1 MKRIFLSLI
10 LTSFFSMG
18 TLLAQTAAGNNGFY
32 TVRYAKDTVR
42 IGQEFRVFYAA
53 ESELKNFTSPEF
65 ESTKLKVGAERL
77 PQSLKDRPF
86 VDGKRMELDLKGYSF
101 FVTPVDTGWCVIPSA
116 SAKLGK
122 KTIQSPTLPVY
133 VLPMYEQLSDCEVK
147 VVPAKPKAGTK
158 FELVVSSKFRFD
170 VHPVLD
176 FDQFQTIAD
185 RPKVGMTMDQSGSK
199 YTYTYVLVA
208 DSPGSYTIPAF
219 DVNIS
224 RKAYTVQPF
233 TFEIKESAS
242 K

>member
-1 MKRIFLSLI
+1 
-10 LTSFFSMG
+10 MG
-18 TLLAQTAAGNNGFY
+18 TLSAQTAAGNDGFY

-53 ESELKNFTSPEF
+53 ESELKNFTSPSF
-65 ESTKLKVGAERL
+65 ESAKFKVGAERL

-101 FVTPVDTGWCVIPSA
+101 FVTPIDTGWCTIPSA

-122 KTIQSPTLPVY
+122 KSIQSPELQVY
-133 VLPMYEQLSDCEVK
+133 VLPMYEQLSDYDVK
-147 VVPAKPKAGTK
+147 IIPAKPKAGTK

-176 FDQFQTIAD
+176 FDQFQTLAA
-185 RPKVGMTMDQSGSK
+185 RPKVGMTMDQSGSR
-199 YTYTYVLVA
+199 YTYTYVLIA

-219 DVNIS
+219 DVSIS
-224 RKAYTVQPF
+224 RKVYTVQPF
-233 TFEIKESAS
+233 SFVVDENTQK
-242 K
+242 

>member
-133 VLPMYEQLSDCEVK
+133 VLPMYE
-147 VVPAKPKAGTK
+147 
-158 FELVVSSKFRFD
+158 
-170 VHPVLD
+170 
-176 FDQFQTIAD
+176 
-185 RPKVGMTMDQSGSK
+185 
-199 YTYTYVLVA
+199 
-208 DSPGSYTIPAF
+208 
-219 DVNIS
+219 
-224 RKAYTVQPF
+224 
-233 TFEIKESAS
+233 
-242 K
+242 